1 LIFRD
6 EVYSSFSEFNFM
18 QPYAKPIR
26 LLLVDDH
33 EIVRAGLKT
42 LLSRTST
49 IQIVG
54 EASTKS
60 EAVSETARL
69 KPDIVLLDVRLP
81 DGSGFEACREIQSM
95 KTETRVLFLT
105 AFGDDET
112 VFEGIAAGADGYLL
126 KEIDREKLVKA
137 IENVV
142 EGQSVIDPSL
152 TKRVLN
158 RLRTAPGEMLPQDK
172 LASLSRQERR
182 IMALVAEGK
191 TNKQIAADMGLSD
204 KTVKNYLS
212 NALDKLK
219 LTRRSQG
226 AAFFVRHTK
235 D

>member
-1 LIFRD
+1 
-6 EVYSSFSEFNFM
+6 M
-18 QPYAKPIR
+18 QPFSKPIR

-42 LLSRTST
+42 LLSRASA

-54 EASTKS
+54 EASTKA
-60 EAVSETARL
+60 EAIAETARL
-69 KPDIVLLDVRLP
+69 KPDVVLLDVRLP
-81 DGSGFEACREIQSM
+81 DGSGFETCREIQLMSA
-95 KTETRVLFLT
+95 ETRVLFLT

-112 VFEGIAAGADGYLL
+112 VFEGIAAGAEGYLL
-126 KEIDREKLVKA
+126 KEIDGEKLVKA
-137 IENVV
+137 IENVM

-158 RLRTAPGEMLPQDK
+158 RLRNAPNETKPKDQ
-172 LASLSRQERR
+172 LASLSNQERR
-182 IMALVAEGK
+182 IMALVAEGQ
-191 TNKQIAADMGLSD
+191 TNKQIAANMGLSD

-235 D
+235 N